1 MNYHESLHKEL
12 REAIRHTIS
21 SHSFEKGD
29 GKTKE
34 DALIKSMTSII
45 GKAIAY
51 HLADLKEHEEELKK
65 NIKRELVAGFLVSPD
80 SLADD
85 LIKIVHHQIEYRA
98 KKQGWTSVNQ

>member
-12 REAIRHTIS
+12 REAIKHTVN

-29 GKTKE
+29 GKVRE
-34 DALIKSMTSII
+34 DALIKSMASII
-45 GKAIAY
+45 EKAIAY
-51 HLADLKEHEEELKK
+51 HLADVKEHEEDLKK

-85 LIKIVHHQIEYRA
+85 LVKIVHHQIAYRA
-98 KKQGWTSVNQ
+98 KKQGWVRS